1 MNWWSGAILAS
12 IITSLVSLSG
22 IILLLIGS
30 KDKIHKLTIG
40 LVSIAAGTLL
50 GDAFIHLIPE
60 AVEQTNWSIYVI
72 GGILIFFVLEKIL
85 KWRHCHEE
93 DCQENKKLVGINFGA
108 DTVHNIIDGI
118 AIGTSFS
125 LSQEVGLATTLAII
139 LHEVPQEISDFGIM
153 IHAGVKVKKALWLN
167 FLSALGS
174 VAGVLLVL
182 IFNIDKISE
191 ILAAITAGGFIY
203 LAASDLIPEMHRHDT
218 KISDSITQL
227 VLVIIGVMIMWW
239 FGSLE

>member
-1 MNWWSGAILAS
+1 
-12 IITSLVSLSG
+12 
-22 IILLLIGS
+22 
-30 KDKIHKLTIG
+30 
-40 LVSIAAGTLL
+40 
-50 GDAFIHLIPE
+50 
-60 AVEQTNWSIYVI
+60 
-72 GGILIFFVLEKIL
+72 
-85 KWRHCHEE
+85 
-93 DCQENKKLVGINFGA
+93 
-108 DTVHNIIDGI
+108 
-118 AIGTSFS
+118 
-125 LSQEVGLATTLAII
+125 
-139 LHEVPQEISDFGIM
+139 VPQEISDFGIM